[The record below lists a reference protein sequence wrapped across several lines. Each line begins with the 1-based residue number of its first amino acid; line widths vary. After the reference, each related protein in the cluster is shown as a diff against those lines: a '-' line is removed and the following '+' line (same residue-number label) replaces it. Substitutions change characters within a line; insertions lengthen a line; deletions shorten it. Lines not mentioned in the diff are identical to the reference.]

1 MPESSSARA
10 ARPAVKDA
18 LTIAGGDFA
27 GPTAPAIAKP
37 SWWHAEQQWRRRRL
51 DLGLVRLDLG
61 LAQTHTVDA
70 TRNVRPRMSEGEQGE
85 HEGEA
90 TALWSILLG
99 ALHNDRRKRQP
110 EMLVPPTENMAAAEA
125 IKANETVETEAVS
138 ARWLSWAE
146 RRSEWTVRRPLA
158 RRPAHPL
165 PLHLPAAEQVYK
177 TLKARG
183 RARPRDLH
191 RGGHS
196 SQAGVDRRIQEAA
209 GGTQGGELDLQ
220 R

>member
-1 MPESSSARA
+1 
-10 ARPAVKDA
+10 
-18 LTIAGGDFA
+18 
-27 GPTAPAIAKP
+27 
-37 SWWHAEQQWRRRRL
+37 
-51 DLGLVRLDLG
+51 
-61 LAQTHTVDA
+61 
-70 TRNVRPRMSEGEQGE
+70 MSEGEQGE

-158 RRPAHPL
+158 RRPAHVPL
-165 PLHLPAAEQVYK
+165 PPHLPAAEQVYK
-177 TLKARG
+177 STRSCSPE
-183 RARPRDLH
+183 RP
-191 RGGHS
+191 
-196 SQAGVDRRIQEAA
+196 
-209 GGTQGGELDLQ
+209 
-220 R
+220 

>member
-1 MPESSSARA
+1 
-10 ARPAVKDA
+10 
-18 LTIAGGDFA
+18 
-27 GPTAPAIAKP
+27 
-37 SWWHAEQQWRRRRL
+37 
-51 DLGLVRLDLG
+51 
-61 LAQTHTVDA
+61 
-70 TRNVRPRMSEGEQGE
+70 MSEGEQAE

-165 PLHLPAAEQVYK
+165 PPHLPAAEQVYK
-177 TLKARG
+177 TLKARQVVLA
-183 RARPRDLH
+183 REATIRVCSARPGEQPGAAPSRSRLNSSSLMNSMPSL
-191 RGGHS
+191 RRMCGMTIWTSS
-196 SQAGVDRRIQEAA
+196 SQGP
-209 GGTQGGELDLQ
+209 
-220 R
+220 

>member
-1 MPESSSARA
+1 MQNSSG
-10 ARPAVKDA
+10 
-18 LTIAGGDFA
+18 GGDGSTSGWYA
-27 GPTAPAIAKP
+27 
-37 SWWHAEQQWRRRRL
+37 
-51 DLGLVRLDLG
+51 LDLG

-165 PLHLPAAEQVYK
+165 PPHLPAAEQVYK
-177 TLKARG
+177 STRSCSPERL
-183 RARPRDLH
+183 
-191 RGGHS
+191 S
-196 SQAGVDRRIQEAA
+196 AG
-209 GGTQGGELDLQ
+209 QGGG
-220 R
+220 